1 MTTIVKSAGEILKT
15 ETVNTYYNHLNEMI
29 ELQNQELQD
38 ETEHYHS
45 NNKELSMNYII
56 FFQDLQNIKGCI
68 SKNTNDT
75 QLLEYDKELDKLHE
89 EIMQFMRELGDV
101 QIIPS
106 KT

>member
-56 FFQDLQNIKGCI
+56 FF
-68 SKNTNDT
+68 
-75 QLLEYDKELDKLHE
+75 
-89 EIMQFMRELGDV
+89 
-101 QIIPS
+101 
-106 KT
+106 